1 MARQVL
7 PIVGA
12 VIGAYFGGPQGAQLG
27 YAIGSLVG
35 NAVDPQIIRGP
46 KLGEAGLQTS
56 AEGVFRPIIYGT
68 ASVKGNVI
76 ARGNRTVRTQRDQA
90 GKGGG
95 PVTETQRV
103 YWTYAIRI
111 CEGPVSAVLRI
122 WRDGK
127 LVYDI
132 RPESP
137 IPEESSDFRQR
148 FSLYLGTEDQLPDPD
163 LEAYQGVGNASAY
176 RGTCYFVVPND
187 DLTDLGERIPDYRFE
202 VAQVAEVSESVTDWE
217 YVQQLGPNMSDVA
230 YGENRFVAVGL
241 GELGQ
246 GEIWVGNEFGQGFTK
261 LIGQVPTSW
270 QLSSVCYDGAVFFA
284 RRAFSGGLISV
295 NGNFW
300 SVVGSASSKAYVVS
314 LFTGNKVLCLGFDGE
329 VEYTTDYTSWTI
341 ANIGVIET
349 VRHAISPASGM
360 VVALTQ
366 NGSIRRSS
374 DDGAT
379 WSAGTV
385 NGTDPYP
392 SSPFTGVAHTA
403 EIIRA
408 YKKIGTSTVA
418 IYTST
423 DLGVSWDATV
433 ETVPSGEYNGESI
446 GIVNGKWVGASVE
459 VLAPDYPALY
469 SSDDGLFPFTQLN
482 VGNGPGTTGESRFTK
497 IIDSEAG
504 IGLALGQESSG
515 AYFVHRNDYSV
526 AETGAGDP
534 VPLYSIVND
543 LCDRASL
550 EEEQYDASEL
560 TDLVDGLVLA
570 GDYTCGDAIKTMA
583 PIYFFDGVECD
594 AGEGYKINFVKRG
607 KPVVATLVIDDLID
621 VPDKTVRE
629 DALERPRV
637 LHMHFE
643 NPKIGYAA
651 AKASPRRNTPD
662 VKVVGE
668 ISTQVPVVFS
678 DVDEAWQRADVLL
691 KMAWVEVAGQEEL
704 STGDNWLR
712 LVPSDC
718 IGLSLRGQ
726 VRRIRI
732 TECDYAYGVLKFK
745 MLPDRQ
751 SAYTSNLTGIP
762 LPDPTPPLPSIVG
775 QTFGAYLDIPAL
787 NDQNDRLLYY
797 TAVTGQSPAW
807 YGARVQRSISGS
819 GFQDVASF
827 NFNTIMGVLLE
838 DVPSASEHYTDTTN
852 SVSVRLYRPDTLDSL
867 TEQEFLSEGGAF
879 ALEKDDGSWEV
890 MQYRDSEQDSAGDFV
905 LTTLLRGRL
914 NSGASSHSA
923 GAMFVL
929 LDGVKSV
936 DAVTAWID
944 QTLTHRYVSH
954 GQSPDGVPTFDD
966 TYVAKSQTEWPVAN
980 ILLERDGDTISG
992 EIVPRHRFGTED
1004 RPVRSVNWTGYVIE
1018 LHDSSDQ
1025 IHTFEQTSDIFTYE
1039 ATGWDFPV
1047 TVTVS
1052 QINRYTGAG
1061 PAISEEIA

>member
-137 IPEESSDFRQR
+137 IPEESSEFRQR

-163 LEAYQGVGNASAY
+163 LEAYQGVGNTSAY

-202 VAQVAEVSESVTDWE
+202 VAQVAEVEEANTDWD
-217 YVQQLGPNMSDVA
+217 YVQDIGFNATDAA
-230 YGENRFVAVGL
+230 YGSQKFVVVAIGT
-241 GELGQ
+241 LGQ
-246 GEIWVGNEFGQGFTK
+246 GEIWVGDSNGLNFTE
-261 LIGQVPTSW
+261 LIGQVPAGY
-270 QLSSVCYDGAVFFA
+270 QLNSIAYDGSRFFA
-284 RRAFSGGLISV
+284 RSDSNKGLRSSIDALGWDEIITSSSSAYLHTVSSGGRIICLGFGGATEWTDDYVGWTTVSIGVSEDIRRV
-295 NGNFW
+295 E
-300 SVVGSASSKAYVVS
+300 VVGDSVIA
-314 LFTGNKVLCLGFDGE
+314 FTGNG
-329 VEYTTDYTSWTI
+329 T
-341 ANIGVIET
+341 
-349 VRHAISPASGM
+349 
-360 VVALTQ
+360 
-366 NGSIRRSS
+366 IRRSPDNGS
-374 DDGAT
+374 TWGAVT
-379 WSAGTV
+379 YNDV
-385 NGTDPYP
+385 DPYP
-392 SSPFTGVAHTA
+392 GAGFTGSA
-403 EIIRA
+403 EDGGVIRG
-408 YKKIGTSTVA
+408 YKRVNATTCA
-418 IYTST
+418 IYTSVNEGANWNIEVAT
-423 DLGVSWDATV
+423 PISGQFDGGEIGV
-433 ETVPSGEYNGESI
+433 
-446 GIVNGKWVGASVE
+446 VNGQWVGVGASVG
-459 VLAPDYPALY
+459 APSYPNLY
-469 SSDDGLFPFTQLN
+469 GSEDGLFPFEELVTN
-482 VGNGPGTTGESRFTK
+482 GGPGTTGNAFFAK
-497 IIDSEAG
+497 VIDSANG
-504 IGLALGQESSG
+504 IGLAICQVSSG
-515 AYFVHRNDYSV
+515 ACSVFRNNYRST
-526 AETGAGDP
+526 ETGVGEP

-543 LCDRASL
+543 LCERATL
-550 EEEQYDASEL
+550 EDEHYDATEL
-560 TDLVDGLVLA
+560 IDLVDGLVLA

-607 KPVVATLVIDDLID
+607 KPVVATLVIDDLVD

-704 STGDNWLR
+704 STGDNWLK

-775 QTFGAYLDIPAL
+775 QTIGAYLDIPAL

-797 TAVTGQSPAW
+797 TGVTGQSPAW
-807 YGARVQRSISGS
+807 YGARVQRSIAGS
-819 GFQDVASF
+819 GFQDVATF

-852 SVSVRLYRPDTLDSL
+852 SVSVRLYTDDVLDSL
-867 TEQEFLSEGGAF
+867 TDQEFLSEGGAF

-890 MQYRDSEQDSAGDFV
+890 MQYRDAEQDSAGDFV

-914 NSGASSHSA
+914 NSVASSHST
-923 GAMFVL
+923 GARFVL
-929 LDGVKSV
+929 LDAVKSV

-944 QTLTHRYVSH
+944 ETLTHRYVSN

-966 TYVAKSQTEWPVAN
+966 LYTAKSQTEWPVAN
-980 ILLERDGDTISG
+980 IILERSGDTISG
-992 EIVPRHRFGTED
+992 RIVPRHRFGTED
-1004 RPVRSVNWTGYVIE
+1004 RPVRSVNWIGYLIE
-1018 LHDSSDQ
+1018 LQDSLDQ
-1025 IHTFEQTSDIFTYE
+1025 IHTFEQTSDTFTYE
-1039 ATGWDFPV
+1039 ATGWSFPV

-1061 PAISEEIA
+1061 PELSEEIS